1 MYGSKLDNFETKN
14 SIYADVVQSNKP
26 TEFLTVINS
35 KLNVVAENIEA
46 EKEQKLIQAKALN
59 IIVFNIPESNRK
71 NSVEYCKVD
80 FNIIQE
86 SLLEN

>member
-1 MYGSKLDNFETKN
+1 MYGSKLDNFETKI
-14 SIYADVVQSNKP
+14 SIHADVVQSNKP

-59 IIVFNIPESNRK
+59 IIVFNIPESHWNS
-71 NSVEYCKVD
+71 SVEYCKVD